1 MLNTNTKI
9 VKESAISF
17 FGMGLG
23 QLIRYLFTTL
33 LARWAGLEL
42 LGIYSISNAITRIFE
57 VIGKLGLDQGVLRAV
72 SRVDSIEQKQK
83 LILSAL
89 KMSLL
94 SAMLFMFIQIFMSH
108 WLTKYFFN
116 QSSLLTKVIII
127 HALSLP
133 FYILIHISASSTQAF
148 KILKYKIFVSEIQN
162 PFILLSTMVLFYF
175 YFSLETTITFP
186 VLISSVLGLFSINI
200 FLKKITGVNI
210 LFINSGVF
218 NKQLINYSL
227 PIMFISILGTILH
240 WTDILMLGYYESPQ
254 IVGLYHPSA
263 RTAGIIRII
272 FLAFSGIYGPILAQ
286 MYAKKQI
293 NEMNLM
299 FKTVTRWIVTLALPC
314 IIFLCLYSKKIML
327 IFGANFI
334 VAYPI
339 LIILS
344 VAAFIQAIFGIGGTS
359 LNMTGFPKVNL
370 FNTLVACG
378 LNIGMNFILI
388 PKYAG
393 IGAASS
399 TLITLTLI
407 ALLRLFQNYKL
418 LQLYPF
424 SWKMLKPTI
433 SAMLVLFISYFI
445 KPILMPY
452 HTIITLFSSSII
464 IFSLYFILLFILGI
478 DDDDYG
484 LINDIKNKLFNY
496 KADR

>member
-1 MLNTNTKI
+1 
-9 VKESAISF
+9 
-17 FGMGLG
+17 
-23 QLIRYLFTTL
+23 
-33 LARWAGLEL
+33 
-42 LGIYSISNAITRIFE
+42 
-57 VIGKLGLDQGVLRAV
+57 
-72 SRVDSIEQKQK
+72 
-83 LILSAL
+83 
-89 KMSLL
+89 
-94 SAMLFMFIQIFMSH
+94 
-108 WLTKYFFN
+108 
-116 QSSLLTKVIII
+116 
-127 HALSLP
+127 
-133 FYILIHISASSTQAF
+133 
-148 KILKYKIFVSEIQN
+148 
-162 PFILLSTMVLFYF
+162 
-175 YFSLETTITFP
+175 
-186 VLISSVLGLFSINI
+186 
-200 FLKKITGVNI
+200 
-210 LFINSGVF
+210 
-218 NKQLINYSL
+218 
-227 PIMFISILGTILH
+227 
-240 WTDILMLGYYESPQ
+240 
-254 IVGLYHPSA
+254 
-263 RTAGIIRII
+263 
-272 FLAFSGIYGPILAQ
+272 
-286 MYAKKQI
+286 
-293 NEMNLM
+293 
-299 FKTVTRWIVTLALPC
+299 
-314 IIFLCLYSKKIML
+314 ML